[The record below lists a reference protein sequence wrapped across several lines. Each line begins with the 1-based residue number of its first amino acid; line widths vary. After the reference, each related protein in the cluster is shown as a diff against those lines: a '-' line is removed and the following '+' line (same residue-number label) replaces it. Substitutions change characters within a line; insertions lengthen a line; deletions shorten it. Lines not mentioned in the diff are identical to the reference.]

1 MKKRV
6 PRLLAVG
13 ALLGAGLL
21 GCASDQPYS
30 APQQQPSR
38 SLPRAPVVA
47 PSGPASPWWFPA
59 PDSWWPFQ

>member
-1 MKKRV
+1 MKTRM
-6 PRLLAVG
+6 PRSLVVG
-13 ALLGAGLL
+13 ILLGGGLL
-21 GCASDQPYS
+21 GCSSDQPYS

-38 SLPRAPVVA
+38 TLPRAPVVA